1 MNRLAEIASAL
12 GDVSRLRIIMMLEEG
27 PRCVCQ
33 LTEAL
38 ELAPSTVSRHLL
50 VLRQAGLIGS
60 FKQGRWIFYY
70 LACDDPAAA
79 KGLKWILGELAA
91 SELARQDRQRMIQV
105 QVPDCEGELPIFEKE

>member
-1 MNRLAEIASAL
+1 MKKVAQIASAL
-12 GDVSRLRIIMMLEEG
+12 GDNSRLRIIWMLEEG

-33 LTEAL
+33 LTEVL

-50 VLRQAGLIGS
+50 VLRQAGLIDS

-70 LACDDPAAA
+70 LACADSAAA
-79 KGLKWILGELAA
+79 NALKWVLGELAA
-91 SELARQDRQRMIQV
+91 SNLASQDRQRLTQV